1 MKQTVLTIITG
12 IDPQR
17 VGELKSILAE
27 IESDLY
33 GNRYLPFSQ
42 LSLLHFG
49 SFVIFDQPAA
59 PSILVFENNFDG
71 DLSAYLD
78 QLLSVAGTG
87 MNQIYQCCIGYQQQS
102 LKAFLTAN
110 VVLPNAYHIGN
121 VGRTASDISC
131 NRDLRLKLQDY
142 LDQLFN
148 STKPSTISATELR
161 QNIQGFTKGKVDPA
175 LSSKL
180 PPHQTFSE
188 RFIPWVNLIAFG
200 LLLIVLAIVLLPITI
215 ILIIILRQKEKSDKP
230 WDNQAS
236 PANVDALMK
245 AENQIAQNHLA
256 SITDIKPGKFRLN
269 TLKFVL
275 FAVNLVARVC
285 TKGTL
290 SGIPSIHFAHW
301 AIINNKQLLFF
312 SNFDGSW
319 VSYLDDFIDKAAT
332 GLTGVWTN
340 SVGFP
345 ETRFLVLDGARD
357 ELHFKAFAR
366 NMQVPSQV
374 WYSAHPDLTVQNID
388 RDSAMRE
395 GMWTDLSEADTKQWL
410 KLF

>member
-1 MKQTVLTIITG
+1 MKQTVLTIITE

-17 VGELKSILAE
+17 VGQLKDILAA
-27 IESDLY
+27 IESDLCN
-33 GNRYLPFSQ
+33 NRYLPFSQ
-42 LSLLHFG
+42 LRLLHFA
-49 SFVIFDQPAA
+49 SFVIMDQPGA
-59 PSILVFENNFDG
+59 PSILVFENNFDS
-71 DLSAYLD
+71 DLSDYLD
-78 QLLSVAGTG
+78 QLLSVAGPG

-102 LKAFLTAN
+102 LKAFLSAN
-110 VVLPNAYHIGN
+110 VVLPNAYHVGN
-121 VGRTASDISC
+121 VGRTAIDISN

-142 LDQLFN
+142 LDQETNL
-148 STKPSTISATELR
+148 TKPSALSAAQLR
-161 QNIQGFTKGKVDPA
+161 KNIQAFTKGNVNPQ
-175 LSSKL
+175 LSSPL
-180 PPHQTFSE
+180 PPHQTLSE

-200 LLLIVLAIVLLPITI
+200 LLLIVLAIGLLPVTI
-215 ILIIILRQKEKSDKP
+215 ILIIILRRKEMSDKP

-236 PANVDALMK
+236 AANVDALMK
-245 AENQIAQNHLA
+245 TENQIAQNHLA
-256 SITDIKPGKFRLN
+256 SITDIKPGTFRLYL
-269 TLKFVL
+269 LKLVL

-285 TKGTL
+285 THGTL

-301 AIINNKQLLFF
+301 SIINNKQLLFF

-332 GLTGVWTN
+332 GLTGVRTN

-357 ELHFKAFAR
+357 ELRFKAFAR

-388 RDSAMRE
+388 RDSAIRE
-395 GMWTDLSEADTKQWL
+395 DMWTDLSEADTKQWL